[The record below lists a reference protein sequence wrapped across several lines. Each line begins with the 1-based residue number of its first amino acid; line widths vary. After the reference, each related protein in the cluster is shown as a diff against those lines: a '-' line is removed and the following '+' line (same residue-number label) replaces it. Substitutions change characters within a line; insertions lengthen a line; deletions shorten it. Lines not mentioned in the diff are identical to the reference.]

1 MENFTP
7 VSALVGG
14 LLIGGSATLLLFL
27 NGRIAGVSSIARG
40 VLEWKPD
47 DYVWRV
53 LFLAGLVAG
62 AGLFFFLFWN
72 APVPPPGFPVWL
84 LGAGGALGGV
94 GGSFGARPPRRH
106 RGVGVGR

>member
-62 AGLFFFLFWN
+62 ARPFYLVFWN
-72 APVPPPGFPVWL
+72 PPVPRAEFPVWV
-84 LGAGGALGGV
+84 LGVCAAAGGVRAYFV
-94 GGSFGARPPRRH
+94 TPRPPRAS
-106 RGVGVGR
+106 VWSWL